1 MPDAR
6 CPRAGTARGAL
17 LSTLAFGCVMAT
29 VRAACDAA
37 PLAHAHGRQ
46 ARVLLLRGGRDAHVS
61 AGSGAWG
68 QTCSWCSKPPVQDA
82 AGVAVRLLRCS
93 WCRAAFYCG
102 IECQRAHWPAH
113 KLGCEPTGAAAPP
126 AAGLDDDADASEVD
140 PDRPKLRVR
149 RRITEAE
156 EARDRAAANQG
167 QLPPDWKICG
177 SCRLPV
183 ILEWLD
189 CPSCDRP
196 ISEVDE
202 DAGGLLPEQSG
213 MVQRTKL
220 LGGDPQGDLL
230 EGAETN
236 NVALMASALAA
247 GANLS
252 GTDPELYDSGAVHY
266 AAGQVRAPHLST
278 ALTWAYKLNVTST
291 IMGTLCI

>member
-1 MPDAR
+1 
-6 CPRAGTARGAL
+6 
-17 LSTLAFGCVMAT
+17 MAT

-113 KLGCEPTGAAAPP
+113 KLGCEPTGAAARP

-266 AAGQVRAPHLST
+266 AAGQVRASHLST
-278 ALTWAYKLNVTST
+278 LIWA
-291 IMGTLCI
+291 

>member
-1 MPDAR
+1 LTM
-6 CPRAGTARGAL
+6 AGNARGAL
-17 LSTLAFGCVMAT
+17 LSALAFGCILAI

-37 PLAHAHGRQ
+37 PRAHAHGRQ
-46 ARVLLLRGGRDAHVS
+46 VRVLLLRGGRDVHVS
-61 AGSGAWG
+61 AGSGEWG
-68 QTCSWCSKPPVQDA
+68 QTCSWCSKPPVLDS
-82 AGVAVRLLRCS
+82 AGMAVRLLRCS

-113 KLGCEPTGAAAPP
+113 KVGCKPTGAAAPP
-126 AAGLDDDADASEVD
+126 AAGFEEEAESSKAD

-156 EARDRAAANQG
+156 AARDRAAENQG
-167 QLPPDWKICG
+167 QLPPDWKICR

-202 DAGGLLPEQSG
+202 DAGGLLPEQLG

-220 LGGDPQGDLL
+220 LGGDPQSDLL

-236 NVALMASALAA
+236 NLTLMASALAA

>member
-1 MPDAR
+1 MPHAR
-6 CPRAGTARGAL
+6 CPRAVAL
-17 LSTLAFGCVMAT
+17 LSALAFGCGLAT
-29 VRAACDAA
+29 VRAAYAA
-37 PLAHAHGRQ
+37 PHTHAHGHQ

-61 AGSGAWG
+61 AGSSALG
-68 QTCSWCSKPPVQDA
+68 QTCSWCSKPPVLDA
-82 AGVAVRLLRCS
+82 VGVAIRLLRCS

-102 IECQRAHWPAH
+102 IECQRKHWPAH
-113 KLGCEPTGAAAPP
+113 KVGCKPTGAAAPP
-126 AAGLDDDADASEVD
+126 AAGSDNDADSSEVD
-140 PDRPKLRVR
+140 PNRPKLRVR
-149 RRITEAE
+149 RRITAAE
-156 EARDRAAANQG
+156 EVRDRAAANQG

-220 LGGDPQGDLL
+220 LGGDPQSDLL

-266 AAGQVRAPHLST
+266 AAGQVRDPLLST
-278 ALTWAYKLNVTST
+278 ALT
-291 IMGTLCI
+291 